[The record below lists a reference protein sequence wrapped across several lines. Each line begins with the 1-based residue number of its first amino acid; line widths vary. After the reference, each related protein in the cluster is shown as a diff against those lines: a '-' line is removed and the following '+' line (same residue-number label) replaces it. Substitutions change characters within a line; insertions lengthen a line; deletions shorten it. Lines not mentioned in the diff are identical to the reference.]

1 MALRTRR
8 LSIAL
13 LVAFAAPL
21 AAQSGYQQPAPAIA
35 RILDA
40 PAKPSI
46 LISPDKSLLVLL
58 ERPGLPSIAEV
69 SAPEYRLAGLRLNPR
84 TSGPSRQNPSRGI
97 SVMRMSGGEAQPIAM
112 QLPAGGARVCSLK
125 AGPAG
130 LRVRPQRVHSPGA
143 HGLPVN
149 PMW

>member
-46 LISPDKSLLVLL
+46 LISPDKSLLVLHQQL
-58 ERPGLPSIAEV
+58 EMERH
-69 SAPEYRLAGLRLNPR
+69 
-84 TSGPSRQNPSRGI
+84 
-97 SVMRMSGGEAQPIAM
+97 
-112 QLPAGGARVCSLK
+112 
-125 AGPAG
+125 
-130 LRVRPQRVHSPGA
+130 PQRAAG
-143 HGLPVN
+143 
-149 PMW
+149 